1 MKIIALKLGPLNI
14 GQLSV
19 LTQTSSLIKKTH
31 RKPDDSL
38 NCPNTLI
45 SSAINFKELVSEI

>member
-19 LTQTSSLIKKTH
+19 LTQTSSLIKQTH

-38 NCPNTLI
+38 NRPNTLI